1 MPVDAFEKLADPG
14 FTRDIL
20 TIVGGYGAAAGVD
33 LAVEQFSSRNF
44 PNEASGLAVVV
55 GAEYAPVVSGMQKRH
70 AQLGGGAYAVLAF
83 ADRIGVRDAVEG
95 AL

>member
-1 MPVDAFEKLADPG
+1 MDAFEKLADPG
-14 FTRDIL
+14 FARDVATIL
-20 TIVGGYGAAAGVD
+20 TGYGAAAGVD
-33 LAVEQFSSRNF
+33 LATEQFTSRNI

-70 AQLGGGAYAVLAF
+70 VQLGAGSYAALAF
-83 ADRIGVRDAVEG
+83 ADRIGIRETVEG

>member
-1 MPVDAFEKLADPG
+1 MPIEAFERLADPK
-14 FTRDIL
+14 FARDTAYIMS
-20 TIVGGYGAAAGVD
+20 GYGAAAGVD
-33 LAVEQFSSRNF
+33 LAIEQFSSRSF
-44 PNEASGLAVVV
+44 PNEASGLAVVA

-70 AQLGGGAYAVLAF
+70 VQLGGGAYAALAL